1 MRKSSQSLYGA
12 NHTSILLSCAAFL
25 RFYRSSIIDSKPHPN
40 GMSFNEK
47 QILLELA
54 AAAMGLMEDS
64 RQQKLQAEQQLS
76 KAIACTMHDLLIPL
90 CGVQRSLVNL
100 YEDTHFLKLLRA
112 EHRELIET
120 VISCSKIAI
129 KICDQFVSS
138 SPIFNVEKNIT
149 KFQPRDSCVEN
160 KRMKTKGIEINI
172 PDFIQNVKLVLELY
186 PKFVP
191 VYITVDEEVPIEI
204 VSDELKIFRSVINY
218 LTNACK
224 VTEKGFVHLRIY
236 LKQNFPSKS
245 KQSLVFECHDTG
257 PGVPKEKYSQL
268 FRPVQEEESK
278 SDHMPCIDIDPN
290 GGRGRLCFKS
300 IPPAG
305 LGLFSV
311 ATSISSLGGRYGFFP
326 MSIEKNTTDSEHSS
340 FTGSVFW
347 FSVQLDQPKTKS
359 LTK

>member
-1 MRKSSQSLYGA
+1 MRKGSLFSYGA
-12 NHTSILLSCAAFL
+12 NHTSLLYPVL
-25 RFYRSSIIDSKPHPN
+25 RFRDFYHSSVIDSIPHPN

-54 AAAMGLMEDS
+54 ALAIGMMEDS

-76 KAIACTMHDLLIPL
+76 KAITCTMHDLLIPL

-100 YEDTHFLKLLRA
+100 YEDIHFLKLLRSD
-112 EHRELIET
+112 HRELIET

-138 SPIFNVEKNIT
+138 SPIFDVKKATTE
-149 KFQPRDSCVEN
+149 FQPRDSCVEN

-186 PKFVP
+186 PKLVP
-191 VYITVDEEVPIEI
+191 VYITVDEEVPMEI

-236 LKQNFPSKS
+236 MKQNFPSKS
-245 KQSLVFECHDTG
+245 KQSLIFECHDTG
-257 PGVPKEKYSQL
+257 PGVPKEMYSQL
-268 FRPVQEEESK
+268 FRPVQEEECK
-278 SDHMPCIDIDPN
+278 SDHMSCIDIDPN
-290 GGRGRLCFKS
+290 GERGRLCFKS

-326 MSIEKNTTDSEHSS
+326 KSIEKNATDSEHSS

-347 FSVQLDQPKTKS
+347 FSVQLDLPKTIS